1 MDVNASVSVKIPKK
15 VFQVWIGDPKNIP
28 DTYKISLASIEKFMV
43 QYGWE
48 YKLLKDPEALEFVA
62 REYPDFLD
70 TYKNFEY
77 DIQRADA
84 IRPLWLKKHGG
95 LYMDMDFE
103 LLDTIDRLFMSDAD
117 AYFLPNYNKTY
128 KFGGLYTN
136 AIMASKP
143 GARVLDYYI
152 AEMQKNKKKLTFG
165 KHMKV
170 INTTGPK
177 ALSKAIGKS
186 GKVNATLPANILA
199 PCSVCNVETCDHRH
213 SLMRQLKGKSWNSF
227 DSEIYNFFYCKY
239 RYILAA
245 ILILIFFIFLW
256 KFCHRQKN

>member
-103 LLDTIDRLFMSDAD
+103 LLNTIDRLFLMENEI
-117 AYFLPNYNKTY
+117 YLLPSSNTFKI
-128 KFGGLYTN
+128 GGTFTN
-136 AIMASKP
+136 AFMASVP
-143 GARVLDYYI
+143 GSTFWDYYI
-152 AEMQKNKKKLTFG
+152 AHMKKKAKLSAVG
-165 KHMKV
+165 KHLEVMT
-170 INTTGPK
+170 TTGPI
-177 ALSKAIGKS
+177 ALSKAVKNSNKPI
-186 GKVNATLPANILA
+186 TILPNKLIA
-199 PCSVCNVETCDHRH
+199 PCSTCKLNECDF
-213 SLMRQLKGKSWNSF
+213 SYTFMRQLSGNSWHSL
-227 DSEIYNFFYCKY
+227 DSSIFNFFYCKY

-245 ILILIFFIFLW
+245 ILILIFLIFLW